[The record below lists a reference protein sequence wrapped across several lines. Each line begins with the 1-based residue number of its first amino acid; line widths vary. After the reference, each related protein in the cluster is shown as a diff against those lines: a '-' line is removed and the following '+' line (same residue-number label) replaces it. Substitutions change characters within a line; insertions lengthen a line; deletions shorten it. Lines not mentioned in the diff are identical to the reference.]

1 MAIDEKAIAELLKSY
16 KGPEDMVGENGLLKR
31 ITKGVLEAAMKTEI
45 TEHPGYEKRPR
56 KRQLPEREND
66 EDAEGRVRRDRTGHA
81 AGSQR
86 GVRTEAGA

>member
-1 MAIDEKAIAELLKSY
+1 MAIDEKAIAELLKGY

-31 ITKGVLEAAMKTEI
+31 ITKAVLEAAMKAEI
-45 TEHPGYEKRPR
+45 TEHPGYE